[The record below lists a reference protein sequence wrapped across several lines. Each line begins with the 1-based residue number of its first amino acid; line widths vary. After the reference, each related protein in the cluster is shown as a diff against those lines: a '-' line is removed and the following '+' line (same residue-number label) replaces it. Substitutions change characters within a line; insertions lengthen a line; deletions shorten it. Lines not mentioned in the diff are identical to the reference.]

1 MISGLP
7 SPATLDYILAPAF
20 SFQKR
25 KKKNH
30 LIDLIWESLGR
41 ELNLCQKALEKA
53 EGRGEIEGSVKQ

>member
-25 KKKNH
+25 KKKSFNRP
-30 LIDLIWESLGR
+30 DLGVFGKR
-41 ELNLCQKALEKA
+41 A
-53 EGRGEIEGSVKQ
+53 EFMPEGPGKGRGKGRD

>member
-7 SPATLDYILAPAF
+7 SPATLDYILALAF

-25 KKKNH
+25 KKNH

-53 EGRGEIEGSVKQ
+53 EARGEIEGSVKQ